1 MGHHGT
7 VAERAQGVERL
18 IHKACAGVEVK
29 LRQHIP
35 AFSDGGQQS
44 PTGQLNGLGDAKHL
58 HALDQLHLGNIALQG
73 ALEQPELMLDKGDG
87 FQFFRHALE
96 VGRGDDLRH
105 AAVPG
110 QPGHPDRRFHIPGPV
125 VHLRHD
131 MTVDIH
137 HIFPTPFRIFS

>member
-1 MGHHGT
+1 M
-7 VAERAQGVERL
+7 ERL
-18 IHKACAGVEVK
+18 IHKSGAGIEIK

-35 AFSDGGQQS
+35 AFADGGQQP
-44 PTGQLNGLGDAKHL
+44 PTGQLDGLGDAKDL

-73 ALEQPELMLDKGDG
+73 ALKHPELMPDKGNG
-87 FQFFRHALE
+87 FQLLRHPLE

-110 QPGHPDRRFHIPGPV
+110 QPGHPDRRGHIPGPV

-137 HIFPTPFRIFS
+137 HFPHSLPHFLLTV